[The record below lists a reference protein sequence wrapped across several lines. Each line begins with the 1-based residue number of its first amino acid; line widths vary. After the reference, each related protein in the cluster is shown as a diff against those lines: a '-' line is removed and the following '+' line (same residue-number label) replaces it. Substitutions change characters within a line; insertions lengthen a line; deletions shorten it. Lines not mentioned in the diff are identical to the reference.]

1 MNNQFSKNL
10 KKIRKENNLSQ
21 EQLADELGVSRQ
33 AISKWESAQAYPEM
47 DKIIA
52 LCNKFDLNIDDLLNK
67 DIKEVKGEEESKK
80 KLNNYIND
88 FLKFVSDSINMFVN
102 MTFKSKLKC
111 IIEQLFIIFILF
123 ILSNIFIS
131 IGTSVFNQIFT
142 LLPDSVCYILSNIV
156 HSIFS
161 IICILASIVIWPYI
175 FKTRYLNYYLD
186 MKNNKVDD
194 SKEEITKDKNSNSN
208 DRNVLDKK
216 DNKIVIRDPE
226 HSEYRFI
233 NGIVKFAIIII
244 KFFLFWLALGIA
256 FSLIGLFIGFILSFM
271 LYKTGIFFIGILL
284 VTLAAS
290 SICVD
295 LLLLIFNFIFNRK
308 NEKKKMIW
316 CFIISLVVF
325 GIGCGL
331 IALGALNFDVVELN
345 EDMYKTVSFEYDMQD
360 GLMVNPNTQ
369 INYVVEERD
378 NVKVEYTIIKYFEL
392 DSHIGENS
400 SIIYGWSYSKNP
412 LKIAREVIKNAN
424 NRKLVPIDSDVQK
437 ITIFASSSNIETIKN
452 NMDNYNT
459 NKESNNELIE
469 SYEEKISDL
478 KEENKE
484 LNNKIDEL
492 QKEENK

>member
-10 KKIRKENNLSQ
+10 KKIRKDNNLSQ

-47 DKIIA
+47 DKIIT

-102 MTFKSKLKC
+102 MAFKSKLKC

-131 IGTSVFNQIFT
+131 IGTSIFNQIFT

-161 IICILASIVIWPYI
+161 IICILASIVIWSYI

-194 SKEEITKDKNSNSN
+194 SKEEITKEKDSNSN
-208 DRNVLDKK
+208 DRIVLNKK

-226 HSEYRFI
+226 HSEYKFI
-233 NGIVKFAIIII
+233 NGIVKFAIVII

-256 FSLIGLFIGFILSFM
+256 FNLIGLFIGFILSFM
-271 LYKTGIFFIGILL
+271 LYKTGVFFIGILL
-284 VTLAAS
+284 ATLAAS
-290 SICVD
+290 CICVD
-295 LLLLIFNFIFNRK
+295 LLLLIFNFMFNRK

-345 EDMYKTVSFEYDMQD
+345 EDMYKTVSFEYDMQE

-392 DSHIGENS
+392 DSHIGGNS
-400 SIIYGWSYSKNP
+400 SIIYGWSYSNNP

-424 NRKLVPIDSDVQK
+424 NRKLVPIDSGVQK

-452 NMDNYNT
+452 NIDNYNM

-478 KEENKE
+478 EEENKE

>member
-47 DKIIA
+47 DKIIS

-290 SICVD
+290 CICVD

>member
-47 DKIIA
+47 DKIIS

-290 SICVD
+290 CICVD

-424 NRKLVPIDSDVQK
+424 NRKLVPINSDVQK

-452 NMDNYNT
+452 NMDNYNM

-492 QKEENK
+492 QKEENM